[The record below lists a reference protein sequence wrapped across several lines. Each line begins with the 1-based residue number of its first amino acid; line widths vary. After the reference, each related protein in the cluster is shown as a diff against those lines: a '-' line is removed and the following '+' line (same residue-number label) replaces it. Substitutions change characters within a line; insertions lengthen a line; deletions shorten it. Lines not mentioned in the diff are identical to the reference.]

1 MQDSSSTDL
10 QNLQQDKI
18 DSQLDTSL
26 KQSMEIIGDEICLLC
41 RLSD

>member
-18 DSQLDTSL
+18 NSQLDTSL
-26 KQSMEIIGDEICLLC
+26 KQSMEIIGDEISLW